1 MSKRILSSVAVV
13 LAGLPVLLVA
23 RGAPDGVAAQEFP
36 ALAPDAPAGTGEVV
50 PCEIERVEGE
60 ARCGRYR
67 VFEDREVGEGR
78 TVDLAFV
85 ILEATGEDPVEGE
98 VVIPLPGGPGQSFTG
113 SAVGISRGAAD
124 LRRTRDLLLV
134 DVRGVGRS
142 QSLDCPAF
150 DIPLADRFG
159 TVFPPAHIRTCRE
172 TLAKRARLDLYT
184 TNQSV
189 DDLDE
194 LRRWLGYESVNLNGT
209 SYGTRV
215 AQVYMRRHPD
225 SIRTVTLNSVAPVFQ
240 HGYVYMARSLQRS
253 LDLVVEGCASTP
265 ECASA
270 HPDLRARLDEVL
282 ARLDRAPAELEVA
295 GVPVAFTK
303 GDFSYALRGLLYGR
317 AAQVPGVIDRAW
329 EGDFEE
335 VAGYYLER
343 AGWVGGE
350 GGEAGYHFSALC
362 PEDIA
367 PLTDEEVE
375 RLSAGTFMGD
385 HLIAGYR
392 DVCRAWDVAEL
403 PASFWEPVESDLPVL
418 IISGERD
425 PVTPPDWGDAVAE
438 HLPNSLHI
446 VVPGGGHGP
455 RNDCTRAIEARFLET
470 ASVEGL
476 DPSCVG
482 ETASALRPVPGSD
495 VSRSASVGP
504 GAARPRAAP
513 TATADGAI
521 RSVALRVHHA
531 QRMEDFYANAFG
543 VRFRSVTTGGFESR
557 FGELGGLTLKL
568 VPIREAPDFEGFA
581 VHQLG
586 IEVDA
591 LERVVRLAVEAGGRR
606 MGDPVVVDGVRQV
619 AIRDPRREYDRA
631 V

>member
-1 MSKRILSSVAVV
+1 LSKRVLSRVVVALV
-13 LAGLPVLLVA
+13 GLPVVLVA
-23 RGAPDGVAAQEFP
+23 RGATHGVAAQEFP
-36 ALAPDAPAGTGEVV
+36 ALAPDAPAGSGEVV
-50 PCEIERVEGE
+50 TCEFERLESP
-60 ARCGRYR
+60 ARCGTYR
-67 VFEDREVGEGR
+67 VFEDREAMEGR

-85 ILEATGEDPVEGE
+85 ILEATGPDPVEGE
-98 VVIPLPGGPGQSFTG
+98 VVIPLPGGPGQSFTDG
-113 SAVGISRGAAD
+113 AAFVARGAAHL
-124 LRRTRDLLLV
+124 LRSRDILLV

-159 TVFPPAHIRTCRE
+159 TVFPPDHIRTCRE

-184 TNQSV
+184 TNYSV
-189 DDLDE
+189 DDLEE
-194 LRRWLGYESVNLNGT
+194 LRQWLGYESVNLNGT

-215 AQVYMRRHPD
+215 AQVYMRRHPEA
-225 SIRTVTLNSVAPVFQ
+225 IRTVTLNSVAPVFM

-253 LDLVVEGCASTP
+253 LDLVVEGCAATP
-265 ECASA
+265 ACASE
-270 HPDLRARLDEVL
+270 HPELRPHLDEVL

-317 AAQVPGVIDRAW
+317 ADQVPGVIDRAY

-425 PVTPPDWGDAVAE
+425 PVTPPEWGDAVAE

-455 RNDCTRAIEARFLET
+455 GNDCTDALEAEFLDR
-470 ASVEGL
+470 ASVDGL
-476 DPSCVG
+476 DASCVG
-482 ETASALRPVPGSD
+482 S
-495 VSRSASVGP
+495 
-504 GAARPRAAP
+504 
-513 TATADGAI
+513 
-521 RSVALRVHHA
+521 
-531 QRMEDFYANAFG
+531 
-543 VRFRSVTTGGFESR
+543 
-557 FGELGGLTLKL
+557 
-568 VPIREAPDFEGFA
+568 
-581 VHQLG
+581 
-586 IEVDA
+586 
-591 LERVVRLAVEAGGRR
+591 
-606 MGDPVVVDGVRQV
+606 
-619 AIRDPRREYDRA
+619 
-631 V
+631 